1 MYISGRKRL
10 HPILHLL
17 PKRPLPPNVA
27 LGPSERKL
35 GEPLNIAPVAQLIG
49 CSTWTVR
56 QTLIPKGLPH
66 FSNLRAT
73 LRCTF
78 RCLGRR
84 CAHRK
89 PAATG
94 VEYRLTFA
102 YSLPFVPRR

>member
-10 HPILHLL
+10 HPIVQLL

-35 GEPLNIAPVAQLIG
+35 GEPLNIAQVARLIG

-66 FSNLRAT
+66 FRFQTRGRLVFFEDQVIRWIERAQ
-73 LRCTF
+73 
-78 RCLGRR
+78 G
-84 CAHRK
+84 
-89 PAATG
+89 G
-94 VEYRLTFA
+94 
-102 YSLPFVPRR
+102 